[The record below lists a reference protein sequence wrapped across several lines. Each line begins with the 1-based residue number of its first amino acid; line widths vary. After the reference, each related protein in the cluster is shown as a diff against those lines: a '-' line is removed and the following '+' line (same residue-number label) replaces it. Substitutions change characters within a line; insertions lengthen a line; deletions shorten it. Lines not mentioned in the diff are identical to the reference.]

1 MNIVI
6 LDSGFSNLSSIY
18 WSIKRLKYTPIISD
32 DPKIIKNSDRLILPG
47 IGTPSAVMKNLSN
60 KKLIKVIQ
68 TYKNPI
74 LGICLGMQ
82 LFFNYSEESENIS
95 MLNIFKNKCIYK
107 FNINQIVLPH
117 MGWNKVY
124 FKQRNPLFKNI
135 YNGEWFYF
143 IHNYIANISSFTI
156 AKTYYGSF
164 FSSAVQKDN
173 FFGVQFHPEKSGIKG
188 MYLLK
193 NFLEINI
200 S

>member
-107 FNINQIVLPH
+107 FNTNQIVLPH

-124 FKQRNPLFKNI
+124 FKQKNPLFKNI
-135 YNGEWFYF
+135 CNGEWFYF
-143 IHNYIANISSFTI
+143 IHNYIANISSVTI

>member
-6 LDSGFSNLSSIY
+6 LDPGFSNLSSIY
-18 WSIKRLKYTPIISD
+18 WAIKRLKYNPVISD
-32 DPKIIKNSDRLILPG
+32 NPDIIRNSDKLIFPG
-47 IGTPSAVMKNLSN
+47 IGTPHAVMKNLFN

-68 TYKNPI
+68 EYKNPI

-82 LFFNYSEESENIS
+82 LFFHYSEESKDVL

-107 FNINQIVLPH
+107 FNNQIILPH

-124 FKQRNPLFKNI
+124 FKKKHPLFKNI
-135 YNGEWFYF
+135 CNGEWFYF
-143 IHNYIANISSFTI
+143 IHSYISLISSITV

-164 FSSAVQKDN
+164 FSSAVQQDN
-173 FFGVQFHPEKSGIKG
+173 FFGVQFHPEKSGLKG

-200 S
+200 L